1 MYYRHVVIL
10 ICICFFFPFSI
21 QIIEP
26 IDFSFNSFYEPGFK
40 WYDRGLV
47 DAVRSDEQH
56 AHNFFRLL
64 ALCHTVMPEERNGR
78 LEYQA
83 QSPDESALVGAAR
96 NFGFVFKA
104 RTPNSITIDVMG
116 VTEVSNRKQ
125 NKKKKMNH

>member
-1 MYYRHVVIL
+1 MEINRFQVT
-10 ICICFFFPFSI
+10 
-21 QIIEP
+21 EP
-26 IDFSFNSFYEPGFK
+26 VDFSFNTYYEPDFK
-40 WYDRGLV
+40 WYDQGLL

-64 ALCHTVMPEERNGR
+64 ALCHTVMPEEKNGR

-104 RTPNSITIDVMG
+104 RTPNSITIEVMG
-116 VTEVSNRKQ
+116 NVEVSILINDKRNQ
-125 NKKKKMNH
+125 